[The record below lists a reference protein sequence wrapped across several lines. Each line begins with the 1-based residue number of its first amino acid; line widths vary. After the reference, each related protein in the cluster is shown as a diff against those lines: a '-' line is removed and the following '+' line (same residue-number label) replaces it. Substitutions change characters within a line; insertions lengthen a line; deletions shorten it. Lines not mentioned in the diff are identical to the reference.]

1 MFRKM
6 RTYFATGLLVILPV
20 AVTAW
25 LLWKIFSVLDGI
37 LGDLISH
44 YVGRRIPGTG
54 FVATLV
60 LILLVGL
67 FASNLLGRRL
77 IALGEYILHRIPIV
91 RQIYGG
97 VQQIS
102 TALLGDKR
110 SQYSR
115 VVLVEYPRK
124 GVYALAFQT
133 NTMRAPLRGTD
144 GEELVSVF
152 LPTTPNPTSG
162 FMLLLRREDVIPLA
176 IRVEE
181 AVKFVISGGSV
192 PPLEWS
198 RFTGD
203 TIREE
208 EDG

>member
-1 MFRKM
+1 MFRKL
-6 RTYFATGLLVILPV
+6 RTYFVTGLLVILPV
-20 AVTAW
+20 AITTW
-25 LLWKIFSVLDGI
+25 LLWKIFIAVDGF

-54 FVATLV
+54 FVATLI
-60 LILLVGL
+60 LILLIGL

-77 IALGEYILHRIPIV
+77 IALGDYLLHRIPIV
-91 RQIYGG
+91 RQIYSG

-110 SQYSR
+110 SEYSR
-115 VVLVEYPRK
+115 VVLVEYPRT
-124 GVYALAFQT
+124 GVYAVAFQT
-133 NTMRAPLRGTD
+133 GTLHAPLQDTD
-144 GEELVSVF
+144 GEDLVSVF

-162 FMLLLRREDVIPLA
+162 FLLLLRREDVIPLP

-192 PPLEWS
+192 PPLEWR
-198 RFTGD
+198 RFSGD
-203 TIREE
+203 GGREA